1 MGLFTHKTAKELKN
15 EDKWIHGKLTL
26 KQFLTITIEVVLMII
41 LFETSSKL
49 IGMVPTFAFDLIIL
63 IFTGIAAFVPIAKEN
78 FLSGGGLYIPQ
89 IILRVILHK
98 INRRIYVKHYKEGSE
113 W

>member
-1 MGLFTHKTAKELKN
+1 MSLFTHKTAKELKN
-15 EDKWIHGKLTL
+15 EDKWINGKLTL
-26 KQFLTITIEVVLMII
+26 KQFLIITIEVVLMII
-41 LFETSSKL
+41 LFETLSKL
-49 IGMVPTFAFDLIIL
+49 IGIVPTLAFDLIIL
-63 IFTGIAAFVPIAKEN
+63 IFTGIAAFVPIAKNN

-89 IILRVILHK
+89 VMLRLVLHR

>member
-1 MGLFTHKTAKELKN
+1 MGIFTHKKAKELKN
-15 EDKWIHGKLTL
+15 EDKWIRGKLTL
-26 KQFLTITIEVVLMII
+26 KQFLTALIEIILMIV
-41 LFETSSKL
+41 LFSKTSNL
-49 IGMVPTFAFDLIIL
+49 IGVIPTFAIDLVIL
-63 IFTGIAAFVPIAKEN
+63 IFTGIAIFVPIAKEN

-89 IILRVILHK
+89 VVLRLILHR